1 MTTAQALQGKEI
13 LAQNLKAY
21 RIMFKMSQ
29 LEMAQRVHM
38 SYRGYGKLER
48 QEVAA
53 CLDTI
58 DKVADYLGLTPAMLL
73 CPGMM
78 CLLSDVDPEKY
89 PKPKIKEKVMKK
101 DKENKKDKEKVKE
114 KAKKEKS
121 SKEKTSKKRK
131 QAKNAEIVEETVLP
145 AEAYID
151 SFEAQWMNE
160 DVVLSAPFED
170 AAEDIYEETIY
181 EDLYSLDD
189 AERLEN
195 DVDSEEYTD
204 NTEE

>member
-1 MTTAQALQGKEI
+1 MTAQELQGKEI

-73 CPGMM
+73 CPGMV

-89 PKPKIKEKVMKK
+89 PKPLIKEQRIKK
-101 DKENKKDKEKVKE
+101 DKEIKKEKTNKE
-114 KAKKEKS
+114 NAKKEKS
-121 SKEKTSKKRK
+121 SKKRK
-131 QAKNAEIVEETVLP
+131 QSKNTESVEETVLP
-145 AEAYID
+145 AEEYID
-151 SFEAQWMNE
+151 NIDTQWVSE
-160 DVVLSAPFED
+160 DAILSAPFED

-181 EDLYSLDD
+181 EDLYSSDD

>member
-73 CPGMM
+73 CPGMV

-89 PKPKIKEKVMKK
+89 PKPLIKEQRIKK
-101 DKENKKDKEKVKE
+101 DKEIKKEKTNKE
-114 KAKKEKS
+114 NAKKEKS
-121 SKEKTSKKRK
+121 SKKRK
-131 QAKNAEIVEETVLP
+131 QSKNTESVEETVLP
-145 AEAYID
+145 AEEYID
-151 SFEAQWMNE
+151 NIDTQWVSE
-160 DVVLSAPFED
+160 DAILSAPFED
-170 AAEDIYEETIY
+170 TTEDIYENIY
-181 EDLYSLDD
+181 EAIYSSDD
-189 AERLEN
+189 AEWLEN
-195 DVDSEEYTD
+195 DVNSEEYTD

>member
-21 RIMFKMSQ
+21 RIMFKISQ

-53 CLDTI
+53 CLDTV
-58 DKVADYLGLTPAMLL
+58 DKVAGYLGLTPAMLL
-73 CPGMM
+73 CPGMV

-89 PKPKIKEKVMKK
+89 PKPKIKEQKIKK
-101 DKENKKDKEKVKE
+101 DKTDKG
-114 KAKKEKS
+114 KAK
-121 SKEKTSKKRK
+121 KEKTSKKRK

-151 SFEAQWMNE
+151 SFEAQWVNE
-160 DVVLSAPFED
+160 DIVLSAPFED
-170 AAEDIYEETIY
+170 TTEDIYEETIH
-181 EDLYSLDD
+181 EDLYSSDD
-189 AERLEN
+189 AEWLEN
-195 DVDSEEYTD
+195 DVNSEEYTD

>member
-73 CPGMM
+73 CPGMV
-78 CLLSDVDPEKY
+78 CLLSDVEPEKY
-89 PKPKIKEKVMKK
+89 PKPLIKEQRIKK
-101 DKENKKDKEKVKE
+101 DKEIKKEKTNKE
-114 KAKKEKS
+114 NAKKEKS
-121 SKEKTSKKRK
+121 SKKRK
-131 QAKNAEIVEETVLP
+131 QSKNTESVEETVLP
-145 AEAYID
+145 AEEYID
-151 SFEAQWMNE
+151 NIDTQWVSE
-160 DVVLSAPFED
+160 DAILSAPFED

>member
-73 CPGMM
+73 CPGMV

-89 PKPKIKEKVMKK
+89 PKPLIKEQRIKK
-101 DKENKKDKEKVKE
+101 DKEIKKDKTNKE
-114 KAKKEKS
+114 NAKKEKS
-121 SKEKTSKKRK
+121 SKKRK
-131 QAKNAEIVEETVLP
+131 QSKNTESVEETVLP
-145 AEAYID
+145 AEEYID
-151 SFEAQWMNE
+151 NIDTQWVSE
-160 DVVLSAPFED
+160 DAILSAPFED
-170 AAEDIYEETIY
+170 AAEDIYEETIH
-181 EDLYSLDD
+181 EDLYSSDD
-189 AERLEN
+189 AEWLEN
-195 DVDSEEYTD
+195 DVNSEEYTD

>member
-1 MTTAQALQGKEI
+1 MIAQELQGKEI

-53 CLDTI
+53 CLDTV
-58 DKVADYLGLTPAMLL
+58 DKVAGYLGLTPAMLL

-89 PKPKIKEKVMKK
+89 PKPKIKEHTSKK
-101 DKENKKDKEKVKE
+101 DKENKKDKTN
-114 KAKKEKS
+114 
-121 SKEKTSKKRK
+121 KEKTSRKRK
-131 QAKNAEIVEETVLP
+131 QTKNTENVEETALP
-145 AEAYID
+145 SEEYID
-151 SFEAQWMNE
+151 NIDTQWMIE

-181 EDLYSLDD
+181 EDLYSSDD

>member
-21 RIMFKMSQ
+21 RIMFKISQ

-73 CPGMM
+73 CPGMV

-89 PKPKIKEKVMKK
+89 PKPKIKEQTIKK
-101 DKENKKDKEKVKE
+101 DKENKKDKPDKG
-114 KAKKEKS
+114 KAK
-121 SKEKTSKKRK
+121 KEKTSKKRK
-131 QAKNAEIVEETVLP
+131 QAKNAEIVEETALL

-151 SFEAQWMNE
+151 SFEAQWVNE

-170 AAEDIYEETIY
+170 AAEDIYEETIH
-181 EDLYSLDD
+181 EDLYSSDD
-189 AERLEN
+189 AEWIEN
-195 DVDSEEYTD
+195 DVNSEEYTD

>member
-21 RIMFKMSQ
+21 RIMFKISQ

-73 CPGMM
+73 CPGMV

-89 PKPKIKEKVMKK
+89 PKPLIKEQRIKK
-101 DKENKKDKEKVKE
+101 DKEIKKEKTNKE
-114 KAKKEKS
+114 NAKKEKS
-121 SKEKTSKKRK
+121 SKKRK
-131 QAKNAEIVEETVLP
+131 QSKNTESVEETVLL
-145 AEAYID
+145 AEEYID
-151 SFEAQWMNE
+151 NIDTQWVSE
-160 DVVLSAPFED
+160 DAILSAPFED
-170 AAEDIYEETIY
+170 AAEDIYEETIH
-181 EDLYSLDD
+181 EDLYSSDD
-189 AERLEN
+189 AEWLEN
-195 DVDSEEYTD
+195 DVNSEEYTD

>member
-53 CLDTI
+53 CLDTV
-58 DKVADYLGLTPAMLL
+58 DKVAGYLGLTPAMLL
-73 CPGMM
+73 CPGMV

-89 PKPKIKEKVMKK
+89 PKPKIKEQKIKK
-101 DKENKKDKEKVKE
+101 DKTDKG
-114 KAKKEKS
+114 KAK
-121 SKEKTSKKRK
+121 KEKTSKKRK

-145 AEAYID
+145 AEEYID
-151 SFEAQWMNE
+151 NIDTQWVSE
-160 DVVLSAPFED
+160 DAILSAPFED
-170 AAEDIYEETIY
+170 AAEDIYEETIH
-181 EDLYSLDD
+181 EDLYSSDD
-189 AERLEN
+189 AEWLEN
-195 DVDSEEYTD
+195 DVNSEKYTD

>member
-73 CPGMM
+73 CPGMV

-89 PKPKIKEKVMKK
+89 PKPLIKEQRI
-101 DKENKKDKEKVKE
+101 KEPKS
-114 KAKKEKS
+114 KKEKI
-121 SKEKTSKKRK
+121 K
-131 QAKNAEIVEETVLP
+131 
-145 AEAYID
+145 
-151 SFEAQWMNE
+151 
-160 DVVLSAPFED
+160 
-170 AAEDIYEETIY
+170 
-181 EDLYSLDD
+181 
-189 AERLEN
+189 
-195 DVDSEEYTD
+195 
-204 NTEE
+204 

>member
-21 RIMFKMSQ
+21 RIMFKISQ

-73 CPGMM
+73 CPGMV

-89 PKPKIKEKVMKK
+89 PKPLIKEQRIKK
-101 DKENKKDKEKVKE
+101 DKEIKKEKTNKE
-114 KAKKEKS
+114 NAKKEKS
-121 SKEKTSKKRK
+121 SKKRK
-131 QAKNAEIVEETVLP
+131 QSKNTESVEETVLP
-145 AEAYID
+145 AEEYID
-151 SFEAQWMNE
+151 NIDTQWVSE
-160 DVVLSAPFED
+160 DAILSAPFED
-170 AAEDIYEETIY
+170 AAEDIYEETIH
-181 EDLYSLDD
+181 EDLYSSDD
-189 AERLEN
+189 AEWLEN
-195 DVDSEEYTD
+195 DVNSEEYTD

>member
-1 MTTAQALQGKEI
+1 MIAQELQGKEI

-73 CPGMM
+73 CPGMV

-89 PKPKIKEKVMKK
+89 PKPLIKEQRIKK
-101 DKENKKDKEKVKE
+101 DKEIKKEKTNKE
-114 KAKKEKS
+114 NAKKEKS
-121 SKEKTSKKRK
+121 SKKRK
-131 QAKNAEIVEETVLP
+131 QSKNTESVEETVLP
-145 AEAYID
+145 AEEYID
-151 SFEAQWMNE
+151 NIDTQWVSE
-160 DVVLSAPFED
+160 DAILSAPFED
-170 AAEDIYEETIY
+170 AAEDIYEETIH
-181 EDLYSLDD
+181 EDLYSSDD
-189 AERLEN
+189 AEWLEN
-195 DVDSEEYTD
+195 DVNSEKYTD

>member
-53 CLDTI
+53 CLDTV

-73 CPGMM
+73 CPGMV

-89 PKPKIKEKVMKK
+89 PKPLIKEQRIKK
-101 DKENKKDKEKVKE
+101 DKEIKKEKTNKE
-114 KAKKEKS
+114 NTKKEKS
-121 SKEKTSKKRK
+121 SKKRK
-131 QAKNAEIVEETVLP
+131 QSKNTESVEETVLP
-145 AEAYID
+145 AEEYID
-151 SFEAQWMNE
+151 NIDTQWVSE
-160 DVVLSAPFED
+160 DAILSAPFED
-170 AAEDIYEETIY
+170 ATEDTYENIYEAIY
-181 EDLYSLDD
+181 SSDD
-189 AERLEN
+189 AEWLEN
-195 DVDSEEYTD
+195 DVNSEEYTD

>member
-73 CPGMM
+73 CPGMV

-89 PKPKIKEKVMKK
+89 PKPLIKEQRIKK
-101 DKENKKDKEKVKE
+101 DKEIKKEKTNKE
-114 KAKKEKS
+114 NAKKEKS
-121 SKEKTSKKRK
+121 SKKRK
-131 QAKNAEIVEETVLP
+131 QSKNTESVEETVLP
-145 AEAYID
+145 AEEYID
-151 SFEAQWMNE
+151 NIDTQWVNE

-170 AAEDIYEETIY
+170 ATEDIYEETIY
-181 EDLYSLDD
+181 EDLYSSDD

>member
-73 CPGMM
+73 CPGMV

-89 PKPKIKEKVMKK
+89 PKPLIKEQRIKK
-101 DKENKKDKEKVKE
+101 DKEIKKEKTNKE
-114 KAKKEKS
+114 NAKKEKS
-121 SKEKTSKKRK
+121 SKKRK
-131 QAKNAEIVEETVLP
+131 QSKNTESVEETVLP
-145 AEAYID
+145 AEEYID
-151 SFEAQWMNE
+151 NIDTQWVSE
-160 DVVLSAPFED
+160 DAILSAPFED
-170 AAEDIYEETIY
+170 TTEDIYEETIH
-181 EDLYSLDD
+181 EDLYSSDD
-189 AERLEN
+189 AEWLEN
-195 DVDSEEYTD
+195 DVNSEEYTD

>member
-1 MTTAQALQGKEI
+1 MTAQELQGKEI

-73 CPGMM
+73 CPGMV

-89 PKPKIKEKVMKK
+89 PKPLIKEQRIKK
-101 DKENKKDKEKVKE
+101 DKEIKKEKTNKE
-114 KAKKEKS
+114 NAKKEKS
-121 SKEKTSKKRK
+121 SKKRK
-131 QAKNAEIVEETVLP
+131 QSKNTESVEETVLP
-145 AEAYID
+145 AEEYID
-151 SFEAQWMNE
+151 NIDTQWVSE
-160 DVVLSAPFED
+160 DAILSAPFED
-170 AAEDIYEETIY
+170 AAEDIYEETIH
-181 EDLYSLDD
+181 EDLYSSDD
-189 AERLEN
+189 AEWLEN
-195 DVDSEEYTD
+195 DVNSEEYTD

>member
-73 CPGMM
+73 CPGMV

-89 PKPKIKEKVMKK
+89 PKPLIKEQRVKK
-101 DKENKKDKEKVKE
+101 DKEIKKEKTNKE
-114 KAKKEKS
+114 NAKKEKS
-121 SKEKTSKKRK
+121 SKKRK
-131 QAKNAEIVEETVLP
+131 QSKNTESVEETVLP
-145 AEAYID
+145 AEEYID
-151 SFEAQWMNE
+151 NIDTQWVSE
-160 DVVLSAPFED
+160 DAILSAPFED
-170 AAEDIYEETIY
+170 AAEDIYEETIH
-181 EDLYSLDD
+181 EDLYSSDD
-189 AERLEN
+189 AEWLEN
-195 DVDSEEYTD
+195 DVNSEENTD

>member
-73 CPGMM
+73 CPGMV

-89 PKPKIKEKVMKK
+89 PKPLIKEQRIKK
-101 DKENKKDKEKVKE
+101 DKEIKKEKTNKE
-114 KAKKEKS
+114 NAKKEKS
-121 SKEKTSKKRK
+121 SKKRK
-131 QAKNAEIVEETVLP
+131 QSKNTESVEETVLP
-145 AEAYID
+145 AEEYID
-151 SFEAQWMNE
+151 NIDTQWVSE
-160 DVVLSAPFED
+160 DAILSAPFED

-181 EDLYSLDD
+181 EDLYSSDD

>member
-1 MTTAQALQGKEI
+1 MIAQELQGKEI

-89 PKPKIKEKVMKK
+89 PKPKIKEKVIKK
-101 DKENKKDKEKVKE
+101 DKENKKDKE

-181 EDLYSLDD
+181 EDLYSSDD

>member
-114 KAKKEKS
+114 K
-121 SKEKTSKKRK
+121 TSKKRK

-170 AAEDIYEETIY
+170 AAEDIYE
-181 EDLYSLDD
+181 DLYSSDD

>member
-73 CPGMM
+73 CPGMV

-89 PKPKIKEKVMKK
+89 PKPLIKEQRIKK
-101 DKENKKDKEKVKE
+101 DKEIKKEKTNKE
-114 KAKKEKS
+114 NAKKEKS
-121 SKEKTSKKRK
+121 SKKRK
-131 QAKNAEIVEETVLP
+131 QSKNTESVEETVLP
-145 AEAYID
+145 AEEYID
-151 SFEAQWMNE
+151 NIDTQWVSE
-160 DVVLSAPFED
+160 DAILSAPFED

-181 EDLYSLDD
+181 EDLYSSDD
-189 AERLEN
+189 AEWLEN
-195 DVDSEEYTD
+195 DVNSEEYTD

>member
-1 MTTAQALQGKEI
+1 
-13 LAQNLKAY
+13 
-21 RIMFKMSQ
+21 
-29 LEMAQRVHM
+29 
-38 SYRGYGKLER
+38 
-48 QEVAA
+48 
-53 CLDTI
+53 
-58 DKVADYLGLTPAMLL
+58 
-73 CPGMM
+73 
-78 CLLSDVDPEKY
+78 
-89 PKPKIKEKVMKK
+89 MKK
-101 DKENKKDKEKVKE
+101 DKE

-121 SKEKTSKKRK
+121 SKEKTSKEKTSKKRK

-181 EDLYSLDD
+181 EDLYSSDD

>member
-1 MTTAQALQGKEI
+1 MIAQELQGKEI

-53 CLDTI
+53 CLDTV
-58 DKVADYLGLTPAMLL
+58 DKVAGYLGLTPAMLL
-73 CPGMM
+73 CPGMV

-89 PKPKIKEKVMKK
+89 PKPKIKEQKIKK
-101 DKENKKDKEKVKE
+101 DKTDKG
-114 KAKKEKS
+114 KAK
-121 SKEKTSKKRK
+121 KEKTSKKRK

-170 AAEDIYEETIY
+170 AAEDIYE
-181 EDLYSLDD
+181 DLYSSDD

>member
-21 RIMFKMSQ
+21 RIMFKISQ

-53 CLDTI
+53 CLDTV
-58 DKVADYLGLTPAMLL
+58 DKVAGYLGLTPAMFL
-73 CPGMM
+73 CPGMV

-89 PKPKIKEKVMKK
+89 PKPKIKEQKIKK
-101 DKENKKDKEKVKE
+101 DKTDKG
-114 KAKKEKS
+114 KAK
-121 SKEKTSKKRK
+121 KEKTSKKRK
-131 QAKNAEIVEETVLP
+131 QAKNAEIVEETALP

-151 SFEAQWMNE
+151 SFEAQWVNE

-170 AAEDIYEETIY
+170 TTEDIYEETIH
-181 EDLYSLDD
+181 EDLYSSDD
-189 AERLEN
+189 AEWLEN
-195 DVDSEEYTD
+195 DVNSEEYTD

>member
-73 CPGMM
+73 CPGMV

-89 PKPKIKEKVMKK
+89 PKPLIKEQRIKK
-101 DKENKKDKEKVKE
+101 DKEIKKEKTNKE
-114 KAKKEKS
+114 NAKKEKS
-121 SKEKTSKKRK
+121 SKKRK
-131 QAKNAEIVEETVLP
+131 QSKNTESVEETVLP
-145 AEAYID
+145 AEEYID
-151 SFEAQWMNE
+151 NIDTQWVNE

-181 EDLYSLDD
+181 EDLYSSDD
-189 AERLEN
+189 AEWLEN
-195 DVDSEEYTD
+195 DVNSEEYTD

>member
-73 CPGMM
+73 CPGMV

-89 PKPKIKEKVMKK
+89 PKPLIKEQRIKK
-101 DKENKKDKEKVKE
+101 DKEIKKEKTNKE
-114 KAKKEKS
+114 NAKKEKS
-121 SKEKTSKKRK
+121 SKKRK
-131 QAKNAEIVEETVLP
+131 QSKNTESVEETVLP
-145 AEAYID
+145 AEEYID
-151 SFEAQWMNE
+151 NIDTQWVSE
-160 DVVLSAPFED
+160 GAILSAPFED
-170 AAEDIYEETIY
+170 AAEDIYEETIH
-181 EDLYSLDD
+181 EDLYSSDD

>member
-73 CPGMM
+73 CPGMV

-89 PKPKIKEKVMKK
+89 PKPLIKEQRIKK
-101 DKENKKDKEKVKE
+101 DKEIKKEKTNKE
-114 KAKKEKS
+114 NAKKEKS
-121 SKEKTSKKRK
+121 SKKRK
-131 QAKNAEIVEETVLP
+131 QSKNTESVEETVLP
-145 AEAYID
+145 AEEYID
-151 SFEAQWMNE
+151 NIDTQWVSE
-160 DVVLSAPFED
+160 DAILSAPFED
-170 AAEDIYEETIY
+170 AAEDIYEETIH
-181 EDLYSLDD
+181 EDLYSSDD

>member
-21 RIMFKMSQ
+21 RIMFKISQ

-53 CLDTI
+53 CLDTV
-58 DKVADYLGLTPAMLL
+58 DKVAGYLGLTPAMLL
-73 CPGMM
+73 CPGMV

-89 PKPKIKEKVMKK
+89 PKPKIKEQKIKK
-101 DKENKKDKEKVKE
+101 DKTDKG
-114 KAKKEKS
+114 KAK
-121 SKEKTSKKRK
+121 KEKTSKKRK
-131 QAKNAEIVEETVLP
+131 QAKNAEIVEETALP

-151 SFEAQWMNE
+151 SFEAQWVNE

-170 AAEDIYEETIY
+170 TTEDIYEETIH
-181 EDLYSLDD
+181 EDLYSSDD
-189 AERLEN
+189 AEWLEN
-195 DVDSEEYTD
+195 DVNSEEYID

>member
-48 QEVAA
+48 QEGAA

-73 CPGMM
+73 CPGMV

-89 PKPKIKEKVMKK
+89 PKPLIKEQRIKK
-101 DKENKKDKEKVKE
+101 DKEIKKEKTNKE
-114 KAKKEKS
+114 NAKKEKS
-121 SKEKTSKKRK
+121 SKKRK
-131 QAKNAEIVEETVLP
+131 QSKNTESVEETVLP
-145 AEAYID
+145 AEEYID
-151 SFEAQWMNE
+151 NIDTQWVSE
-160 DVVLSAPFED
+160 DAILSAPFED
-170 AAEDIYEETIY
+170 AAEDIYEETIH
-181 EDLYSLDD
+181 EDLYSSDD
-189 AERLEN
+189 AEWLEN
-195 DVDSEEYTD
+195 DVNSEEYTD

>member
-73 CPGMM
+73 CPGMV

-89 PKPKIKEKVMKK
+89 PKPLIKEQRIKK
-101 DKENKKDKEKVKE
+101 EKTNKEN
-114 KAKKEKS
+114 AKKEKS
-121 SKEKTSKKRK
+121 SKKRK
-131 QAKNAEIVEETVLP
+131 QSKNTESVEETVLP
-145 AEAYID
+145 AEEYID
-151 SFEAQWMNE
+151 NIDTQWVSE
-160 DVVLSAPFED
+160 DAILSAPFED
-170 AAEDIYEETIY
+170 AAEDIYEETIH
-181 EDLYSLDD
+181 EDLYSSDD
-189 AERLEN
+189 AEWLEN
-195 DVDSEEYTD
+195 DVNSEEYTD

>member
-73 CPGMM
+73 CPGMV

-89 PKPKIKEKVMKK
+89 PKPLIKEQRIKK
-101 DKENKKDKEKVKE
+101 DKEIKKEKTNKE
-114 KAKKEKS
+114 NAKKEKS
-121 SKEKTSKKRK
+121 SKKYKQSK
-131 QAKNAEIVEETVLP
+131 NTESVEETVLP
-145 AEAYID
+145 AEEYID
-151 SFEAQWMNE
+151 NIDTQWVSE
-160 DVVLSAPFED
+160 DAILSAPFED
-170 AAEDIYEETIY
+170 TTEDIYENIY
-181 EDLYSLDD
+181 EAIYSSDD
-189 AERLEN
+189 AEWLEN
-195 DVDSEEYTD
+195 DVNSEEYTD

>member
-73 CPGMM
+73 CPGMV

-89 PKPKIKEKVMKK
+89 PKPLIKEQRIKK
-101 DKENKKDKEKVKE
+101 DKEIKKEKTNKE
-114 KAKKEKS
+114 NAKKEKS
-121 SKEKTSKKRK
+121 SKKRK
-131 QAKNAEIVEETVLP
+131 QSKNTESVEETVLP
-145 AEAYID
+145 AEEYID
-151 SFEAQWMNE
+151 NIDTQWVSE
-160 DVVLSAPFED
+160 DAILSAPFED
-170 AAEDIYEETIY
+170 AAEDIYEETIH
-181 EDLYSLDD
+181 EDLYSSDD
-189 AERLEN
+189 AEWLEN
-195 DVDSEEYTD
+195 DANSEEYAD

>member
-73 CPGMM
+73 CPGMV

-89 PKPKIKEKVMKK
+89 PKPKIKEQKIKK
-101 DKENKKDKEKVKE
+101 DKTDKG
-114 KAKKEKS
+114 KAK
-121 SKEKTSKKRK
+121 KEKTSKKRK

-181 EDLYSLDD
+181 EDLYSSDD

>member
-1 MTTAQALQGKEI
+1 MTAQELQGKEI

-53 CLDTI
+53 CLDTV
-58 DKVADYLGLTPAMLL
+58 DKVAGYLGLTPAMLL
-73 CPGMM
+73 CPGMV

-101 DKENKKDKEKVKE
+101 DKE

-121 SKEKTSKKRK
+121 SKKRK

-170 AAEDIYEETIY
+170 AAEDIYEETIH
-181 EDLYSLDD
+181 EDST
-189 AERLEN
+189 AQTMQN
-195 DVDSEEYTD
+195 G
-204 NTEE
+204 

>member
-21 RIMFKMSQ
+21 RIMFKISQ

-73 CPGMM
+73 CPGMV

-89 PKPKIKEKVMKK
+89 PKPLIKEQRIKK
-101 DKENKKDKEKVKE
+101 DKEIKKEKTNKE
-114 KAKKEKS
+114 NAKKEKS
-121 SKEKTSKKRK
+121 SKKRK
-131 QAKNAEIVEETVLP
+131 QSKNTESVEETVLP
-145 AEAYID
+145 AEEYID
-151 SFEAQWMNE
+151 NIDTQWVSE

-170 AAEDIYEETIY
+170 AAEDIYEETIH
-181 EDLYSLDD
+181 EDLYSSDD
-189 AERLEN
+189 AEWIEN
-195 DVDSEEYTD
+195 DVNSEEYTD

>member
-1 MTTAQALQGKEI
+1 MTAQALQGKEI

-73 CPGMM
+73 CPGMV

-89 PKPKIKEKVMKK
+89 PKPLIKEQRIKK
-101 DKENKKDKEKVKE
+101 DKEIKKEKTNKE
-114 KAKKEKS
+114 NAKKEKS
-121 SKEKTSKKRK
+121 SKKRK
-131 QAKNAEIVEETVLP
+131 QSKNTESVEETVLP
-145 AEAYID
+145 AEEYID
-151 SFEAQWMNE
+151 NIDTQWVSE
-160 DVVLSAPFED
+160 DAILSAPFED
-170 AAEDIYEETIY
+170 AAEDIYEETIH
-181 EDLYSLDD
+181 EDLYSSDD
-189 AERLEN
+189 AEWLEN
-195 DVDSEEYTD
+195 DVNSEEYTD